1 MTKNGW
7 HQSYEEAVLETDWMK
22 MEERLQTAEADIQ
35 QRRLV
40 LLRTTVE
47 PMRKRQLSSMP

>member
-40 LLRTTVE
+40 LLKTTVE